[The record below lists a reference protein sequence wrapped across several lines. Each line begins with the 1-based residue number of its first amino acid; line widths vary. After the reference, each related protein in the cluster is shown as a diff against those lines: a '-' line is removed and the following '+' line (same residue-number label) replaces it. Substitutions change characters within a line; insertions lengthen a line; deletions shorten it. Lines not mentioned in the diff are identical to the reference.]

1 MTQMK
6 ATYKWDEDD
15 WDLYE
20 ENEDLEDDEEEYI
33 SSSEAKFLKEWQEIV
48 RAAQTNVTLKKAIE
62 RVKIVHALSKD
73 HGT

>member
-6 ATYKWDEDD
+6 ATYKWDEDE

>member
-1 MTQMK
+1 MK